1 MQKKILISLTAC
13 LFILSIMLGGCST
26 MQNKSV
32 ATTANK
38 YPNKPITFIV
48 PFGVGGGTDLVARLL
63 EKSAPTYLGQSLV
76 ILNKPG
82 ASGTLGWNEL
92 SGAKPDGYTIGI
104 AGTELLLQPLY
115 GPSKYHYPTALEPL
129 AQIVSL
135 SMVMAV
141 KKEQAWKNVDDL
153 VAYARAHP
161 GEIKFGHTGVGGL
174 GHVAGEAFA
183 KIANIHLEQ
192 VPFQSGAEATASL
205 LGGHIQVVFL
215 NPASIKE
222 HIKSDMLKVL
232 AVSGEQRLTDPVY
245 TTVPTFKEQGFNVV
259 YDNWYAIAAPKGLP
273 PEVKGKLVDGLR
285 AMINNP
291 EFKKDI
297 EQLGLQI
304 SYLGPTELQEK
315 WLDDSE
321 QLTKAVQE
329 TGILDK
335 IKDQKK

>member
-1 MQKKILISLTAC
+1 MQKNSLFFLTAC
-13 LFILSIMLGGCST
+13 LLILSIMLGGCT
-26 MQNKSV
+26 NLQGKTV
-32 ATTANK
+32 ATTKK
-38 YPNKPITFIV
+38 YPDKPITFIV

-63 EKSAPTYLGQSLV
+63 EKTAPTHLGQSLV
-76 ILNKPG
+76 IINKPG

-92 SGAKPDGYTIGI
+92 SSASPDGYTIGI
-104 AGTELLLQPLY
+104 TGTELLLQPLY
-115 GPSKYHYPTALEPL
+115 GPAKYNYPTALEPL

-141 KKEQAWKNVDDL
+141 KSEQPWQNVDDL
-153 VAYARAHP
+153 VMYAKQHP
-161 GEIKFGHTGVGGL
+161 GKIKYGHTGVGGL

-183 KIANIHLEQ
+183 KTANIHLEQ

-205 LGGHIQVVFL
+205 LGGHVQVVFL

-222 HIKSDMLKVL
+222 HLKSGMVKVL

-273 PEVKGKLVDGLR
+273 PEVKSKLVDGLK
-285 AMINNP
+285 AMINDP
-291 EFKKDI
+291 EFKRNI

-304 SYLGPTELQEK
+304 SYLGPKESEEI
-315 WLDDSE
+315 WLTDSE
-321 QLTKAVQE
+321 KLAKTVEE
-329 TGILDK
+329 TGILDN
-335 IKDQKK
+335 IKEQKK